1 VAGGIACRP
10 LMTCDVSYG
19 APGGD
24 RGPCSAAFWCG
35 SGPPGVAGR
44 KDPRLRGSGVCGG
57 SRGGGRV
64 TATSHSLKLS
74 VCKFI
79 RQWNVWGNYLAMKDL
94 AVRAIVSMSCSRV
107 THTYRPKRAPRKL

>member
-1 VAGGIACRP
+1 MVGIAARLSQPHKKTTLMAANLLSPGFCRN
-10 LMTCDVSYG
+10 
-19 APGGD
+19 
-24 RGPCSAAFWCG
+24 FG
-35 SGPPGVAGR
+35 SGCEPECLHFIGV
-44 KDPRLRGSGVCGG
+44 LSGSGVCGG